1 MVFIIKIEFEDSVML
16 YKKQIIHYIIRF
28 CLRGMSYLH
37 LMNKTRTI
45 NKFFQFKEKHHF
57 HLVDQSQLP
66 ILTAFAVMLLVLN
79 IVFYLHSTE
88 VSYIRFL
95 DDLMFHSA

>member
-1 MVFIIKIEFEDSVML
+1 
-16 YKKQIIHYIIRF
+16 
-28 CLRGMSYLH
+28 
-37 LMNKTRTI
+37 MNKNRTI
-45 NKFFQFKEKHHF
+45 NKFFQLKEKHHF

-66 ILTAFAVMLLVLN
+66 LLTAFAVMLLVLN
-79 IVFYLHSTE
+79 IVFYLHSTD

>member
-1 MVFIIKIEFEDSVML
+1 MNF
-16 YKKQIIHYIIRF
+16 
-28 CLRGMSYLH
+28 LH
-37 LMNKTRTI
+37 SMNKKHTI
-45 NKFFQFKEKHHF
+45 TKFFQVKEKHHF

-66 ILTAFAVMLLVLN
+66 FITAFAVLLLALN

-95 DDLMFHSA
+95 DDLMFHGA